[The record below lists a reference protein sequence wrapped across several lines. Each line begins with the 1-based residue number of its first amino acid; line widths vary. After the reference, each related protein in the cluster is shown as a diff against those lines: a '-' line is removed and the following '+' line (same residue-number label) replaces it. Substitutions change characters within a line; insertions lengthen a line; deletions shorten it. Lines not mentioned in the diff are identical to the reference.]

1 MNPRVS
7 NLHQIISNYKG
18 TPDTT
23 RVGVKTTKNGTL
35 QVAIGGNNPYDTA
48 GRRVRQLR
56 HTIAQLGRTKEEQ
69 TSYEGA
75 KLRQFVR
82 EHGGKDLAQRL
93 AEKGVFR
100 GKVTF
105 GDLKAIAEA
114 FPEEAKRAELGSK
127 ETLPDTLHRDPAPEP
142 QLSPLNSSSQ
152 TPKAQA
158 KNNWLKRASKKEKA
172 AAREKAFLNGP
183 RNLSFRDLS
192 AADQAS
198 VKTLV
203 ASKLASL
210 KQDKLA
216 VMEKENNFKSSAQ
229 QKLEQHANTFPDLM
243 RFATMASPNK
253 SIKYK
258 TPELAQKAIRDKLA
272 DVDTLIKNLQ
282 AEHVEL
288 EGKDK
293 DRMETWIES
302 TKAIYNA
309 WKETGYIKLD
319 ARALSFVDEFC
330 KQAESTFDTY
340 HALAVKA
347 KNINL
352 AYTELEAIEEEPMD
366 QLLKEHSLSPEG
378 QGFLL
383 QELARFSSQNAELK
397 GLEKYE
403 AFIQHLSN
411 LENNTG
417 TPEPISIYLS
427 DDVQFDPI
435 DTSGSQYRSPAI
447 EDFEAVLAQGKA
459 KEAVAFNPLGIH
471 VSDSQN
477 PSTESSLRADQYA
490 KVLSNLVANANNKKN
505 LNLALNAYAKK
516 RNPMTQLIQAK
527 LLGQGEGM
535 ASIEEIYKSNDKIR
549 NWVIQDMAPR
559 ITNQSLSL
567 EEMDTMDKRI
577 TLYVVSKNDDLLLSL
592 QFNEQDESLR
602 ELLKRKISQANP
614 ELTEGQLDACTQ
626 NLVDAWYAAK
636 DQIGS
641 KSLITEGQIHGFLES
656 LEAKIKA

>member
-18 TPDTT
+18 TPDTA

-56 HTIAQLGRTKEEQ
+56 HTIAQLGKNKEEQ

-75 KLRQFVR
+75 KLKQFVR

-114 FPEEAKRAELGSK
+114 FPEEVKEAELGSK
-127 ETLPDTLHRDPAPEP
+127 ETLPDALHRDPAPEP
-142 QLSPLNSSSQ
+142 QLSPLNSSSK

-158 KNNWLKRASKKEKA
+158 KNHWLKRASKK
-172 AAREKAFLNGP
+172 EKAFLNGP

-192 AADQAS
+192 EADQAS
-198 VKTLV
+198 IKTLV
-203 ASKLASL
+203 EVKLASL
-210 KQDKLA
+210 NQDKLEIGKKQYYQEA
-216 VMEKENNFKSSAQ
+216 PTKKMA
-229 QKLEQHANTFPDLM
+229 EQSMDDHQFPNLID
-243 RFATMASPNK
+243 RIDNKIK
-253 SIKYK
+253 SISDKGNVDPSAIHQEIMK
-258 TPELAQKAIRDKLA
+258 GMLLVAELKGSTQKVPLAYRDK
-272 DVDTLIKNLQ
+272 
-282 AEHVEL
+282 VENWL
-288 EGKDK
+288 ETTY
-293 DRMETWIES
+293 E
-302 TKAIYNA
+302 
-309 WKETGYIKLD
+309 KL
-319 ARALSFVDEFC
+319 SDEFDSPSIINS
-330 KQAESTFDTY
+330 KQLSVLQDFCTEAKQSFDTY
-340 HALAVKA
+340 CDLALKA
-347 KNINL
+347 ADTHL
-352 AYTELEAIEEEPMD
+352 AEQELKALETEPMD
-366 QLLKEHSLSPEG
+366 QIIQKSELSDDSKR
-378 QGFLL
+378 FLL
-383 QELARFSSQNAELK
+383 QELAQFTTTAE
-397 GLEKYE
+397 GLDLIQKPLEHYE
-403 AFIQHLSN
+403 QFISHLNSLMN
-411 LENNTG
+411 ETK
-417 TPEPISIYLS
+417 LS
-427 DDVQFDPI
+427 DIPEVQEPAASI
-435 DTSGSQYRSPAI
+435 PSQPEVPASPKLEAAPLEPAEGSGRGVP
-447 EDFEAVLAQGKA
+447 
-459 KEAVAFNPLGIH
+459 
-471 VSDSQN
+471 
-477 PSTESSLRADQYA
+477 YA
-490 KVLSNLVANANNKKN
+490 TVISNLVGNANNKKN
-505 LNLALNAYAKK
+505 LDLALNAYRKK

-567 EEMDTMDKRI
+567 EEMGTMDRRI
-577 TLYVVSKNDDLLLSL
+577 TEYVVSKNDDLLLSL

-614 ELTEGQLDACTQ
+614 DLTEGQLDACTQ